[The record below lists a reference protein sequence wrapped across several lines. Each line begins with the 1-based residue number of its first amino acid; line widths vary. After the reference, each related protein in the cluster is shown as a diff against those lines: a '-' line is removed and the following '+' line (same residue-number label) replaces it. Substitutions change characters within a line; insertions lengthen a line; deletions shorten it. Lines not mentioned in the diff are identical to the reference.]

1 VRVGCADS
9 NYPFLTRKERDLETG
24 LDYFLARYYSSVQG
38 RFTSPD
44 EFSGGPDEVY
54 SLGKGDPEKQALP
67 YADITQPQSLNKYQY
82 TYNNPLNYVDADG
95 HCPVCIIVAVIAI
108 AASAEYANAPTL
120 TPDEP
125 RYRSGSGQRDLVSN
139 IFIGEFAGG
148 ATKAIAAPIMGRLF
162 PRLFAQEAVGQ
173 VESRIVANAAQGA
186 KFESRVL
193 GIIGETK
200 NTTRIMQGEATGAA
214 YRVPDVLTQK
224 IGNVVGEIKSTTGT
238 LRLTNQFKD
247 LLRYAGDTNSTLK
260 IYLQSGAKLDAK
272 LTDALKKAGA
282 EVYDVV
288 KDKVVRRNLN

>member
-1 VRVGCADS
+1 MLMR
-9 NYPFLTRKERDLETG
+9 
-24 LDYFLARYYSSVQG
+24 
-38 RFTSPD
+38 
-44 EFSGGPDEVY
+44 
-54 SLGKGDPEKQALP
+54 
-67 YADITQPQSLNKYQY
+67 
-82 TYNNPLNYVDADG
+82 
-95 HCPVCIIVAVIAI
+95 
-108 AASAEYANAPTL
+108 PTL
-120 TPDEP
+120 TPNEP
-125 RYRSGSGQRDLVSN
+125 RYRSGTGQRDLVSN

-148 ATKAIAAPIMGRLF
+148 ATKAIAAPIMGQLF
-162 PRLFAQEAVGQ
+162 PRLFADEAVGQ

-214 YRVPDVLTQK
+214 YRVPDVLTEK

-272 LTDALKKAGA
+272 LTDAP
-282 EVYDVV
+282 EES
-288 KDKVVRRNLN
+288 RC

>member
-1 VRVGCADS
+1 VRGGARGCAGL
-9 NYPFLTRKERDLETG
+9 NYPFLTQKERDNETG
-24 LDYFLARYYSSVQG
+24 LDYFLARYYSSTQG

-54 SLGKGDPEKQALP
+54 ALGKGDPEKQALP

-120 TPDEP
+120 NPDEP
-125 RYRSGSGQRDLVSN
+125 RYRSGTGQRDFVSN

-148 ATKAIAAPIMGRLF
+148 VTKAVAAPIMGRLF

-214 YRVPDVLTQK
+214 YRVPRH
-224 IGNVVGEIKSTTGT
+224 S
-238 LRLTNQFKD
+238 
-247 LLRYAGDTNSTLK
+247 S
-260 IYLQSGAKLDAK
+260 
-272 LTDALKKAGA
+272 A
-282 EVYDVV
+282 ED
-288 KDKVVRRNLN
+288 RWCCR